1 VIQGAAAQR
10 DNCFSGGIL
19 ALQFE
24 EAILNKPL
32 VGSDEWTSD
41 SKGGGSSGDDSGAEV
56 AGIGQSDSGGGP
68 IRDGGSVSPGGGGA
82 PKNNIND
89 NRCNASKN
97 QAASLNFVGHL
108 SLVGYPLL
116 KVGQGVKIFNSDPE
130 ANGHWYVKSIKQ
142 TWDCNNGY
150 TTEAQLLRTQP

>member
-1 VIQGAAAQR
+1 MG
-10 DNCFSGGIL
+10 
-19 ALQFE
+19 LQFE

-41 SKGGGSSGDDSGAEV
+41 SKGGGNSGSEPGGEV
-56 AGIGQSDSGGGP
+56 AGVGQSEGSQSQGGDSGGS
-68 IRDGGSVSPGGGGA
+68 GGKA

-89 NRCNASKN
+89 NRCNAARN

-116 KVGQGVKIFNSDPE
+116 KVGQGIKIFNSDPE

>member
-1 VIQGAAAQR
+1 MG
-10 DNCFSGGIL
+10 
-19 ALQFE
+19 LQFE

-32 VGSDEWTSD
+32 VGSEEWTSD
-41 SKGGGSSGDDSGAEV
+41 AKGGGGSEDKSGGEI
-56 AGIGQSDSGGGP
+56 AGVGQSESKSQGDSGGS
-68 IRDGGSVSPGGGGA
+68 GGKT
-82 PKNNIND
+82 PKNNINE
-89 NRCNASKN
+89 NRCNAARN

-150 TTEAQLLRTQP
+150 TTEAQLLRSQP

>member
-1 VIQGAAAQR
+1 MG
-10 DNCFSGGIL
+10 
-19 ALQFE
+19 LQFE

-32 VGSDEWTSD
+32 VGSEEWTSD
-41 SKGGGSSGDDSGAEV
+41 SKVGGGSGNESGGEI
-56 AGIGQSDSGGGP
+56 AGIGQSDSQSQG
-68 IRDGGSVSPGGGGA
+68 DSSGSKA
-82 PKNNIND
+82 PKNNINE
-89 NRCNASKN
+89 NRCNAARN

-108 SLVGYPLL
+108 SLIGYPLI

-142 TWDCNNGY
+142 TWDSNSGY

>member
-1 VIQGAAAQR
+1 MG
-10 DNCFSGGIL
+10 
-19 ALQFE
+19 LQFE

-32 VGSDEWTSD
+32 VGSEEWTSD
-41 SKGGGSSGDDSGAEV
+41 AKGGGGSEDKSGGEVAGVGQSESKSQSGDSGGSSGKT
-56 AGIGQSDSGGGP
+56 P
-68 IRDGGSVSPGGGGA
+68 R
-82 PKNNIND
+82 NNINE
-89 NRCNASKN
+89 NRCNAARN

-150 TTEAQLLRTQP
+150 TTEAQLLRSQP

>member
-1 VIQGAAAQR
+1 MG
-10 DNCFSGGIL
+10 
-19 ALQFE
+19 LQFE

-32 VGSDEWTSD
+32 VGSQEWTSD
-41 SKGGGSSGDDSGAEV
+41 SKSGGDSSGQSGGEV
-56 AGIGQSDSGGGP
+56 AGVGQSDSGGGL
-68 IRDGGSVSPGGGGA
+68 RDGGSVSPGGDGT

-89 NRCNASKN
+89 NRCNASRN
-97 QAASLNFVGHL
+97 QAASLNFVGAL

-142 TWDCNNGY
+142 TWDCNSGY